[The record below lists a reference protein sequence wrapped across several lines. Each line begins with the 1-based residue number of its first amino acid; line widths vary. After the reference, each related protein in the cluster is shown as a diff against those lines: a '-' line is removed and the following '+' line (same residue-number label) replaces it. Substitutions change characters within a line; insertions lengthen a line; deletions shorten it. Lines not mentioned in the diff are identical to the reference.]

1 MIALLFSALAVI
13 ALVLVAFFGVAV
25 LDLRVLFGIV
35 LPYAA
40 VITFFVGVVYRVWNW
55 ARSPV
60 PFRIPTTAGQ
70 QKSLEWIKPSKLDNP
85 PSTGWVILRML
96 LEVFL
101 FRSLF
106 RNTRME
112 YNQGPVVRYA
122 SAKWL
127 WLFGLLF
134 HWTFLVVL
142 LRHLRFF
149 TEPVLGWVIGLEK
162 LDGFLE
168 IGLPLPGPEG
178 LSFYLPALLQSGV
191 ILLTFATILL
201 VRRVVVPQIRYI
213 SLASDYFPLLL
224 IIAIAKTGII
234 MRYLTKVDVV
244 AVKKLTMGLVGL
256 HPVLPQ
262 EPIGSLFYIHLFL
275 VSCLFAYFPFSKL
288 MHLGGV
294 WLSPT
299 RNLANNSRVK
309 RHINP
314 WNPVV
319 HFHTYE
325 EYEDD
330 FREQMIEAGIP
341 VEKEA

>member
-1 MIALLFSALAVI
+1 MIALIFSALAVT

-35 LPYAA
+35 VPYAA
-40 VITFFVGVVYRVWNW
+40 VITFFVGVVYRVLVW

-70 QKSLEWIKPSKLDNP
+70 QKSLSWIKPNKIDNP
-85 PSTGWVILRML
+85 SSTGGVLLRMFF
-96 LEVFL
+96 EVFL

-106 RNTRME
+106 RNTKIDYR
-112 YNQGPVVRYA
+112 QGPVVRYA

-134 HWTFLVVL
+134 HWSFFVVL
-142 LRHLRFF
+142 FRHLRFF
-149 TEPVLGWVIGLEK
+149 TEPIPWLVIAVEK

-168 IGLPLPGPEG
+168 VGLPLPGPEG
-178 LSFYLPALLQSGV
+178 LSFHLPALLQSGV
-191 ILLTFATILL
+191 ILLTFAALL
-201 VRRVVVPQIRYI
+201 LIRRIVVPKIRYI

-244 AVKKLTMGLVGL
+244 AVKKLTMGLVTL
-256 HPVLPQ
+256 HPVIPT
-262 EPIGSLFYIHLFL
+262 EPIGSIFYIHLFL

-299 RNLANNSRVK
+299 RNLANNSREK

-330 FREQMIEAGIP
+330 FREQMIEAGLP